1 MSRALPPLTWFR
13 AFEASARHLSFTAAA
28 EELHLTQSAISQQ
41 VKSLEIRFGVRLFQR
56 LPRGLALTDEAR
68 RLLPEVVA
76 ALGLL
81 ADIAGEYE
89 LRDSERLLTVAA
101 SVSFIEWIIA
111 PALPRLQADHPGLEL
126 RLIST
131 VWPDDFRAAHADVE
145 IRFGSAALVGKGAER
160 LQPDE
165 LLLVAS
171 PALAVDPARLAEY
184 PLIETVGTADDW
196 ALWSKATGAGKR
208 LRPSLFVDYHGAALD
223 LAVAGAG
230 IALTSSLLAAPCLAD
245 GSLARIGGD
254 SIPARDGYFLAT
266 GSTGSS
272 LARVFSDWLKTG
284 LKVTARPAG
293 RDRID

>member
-41 VKSLEIRFGVRLFQR
+41 VKSLEVRFGVRLFQR

-68 RLLPEVVA
+68 RLLPEVGA
-76 ALGLL
+76 ALGTL

-89 LRDSERLLTVAA
+89 LRDSDRLLTVAA

-111 PALPRLQADHPGLEL
+111 PALPRLQDAHPGLEL

-131 VWPDDFRAAHADVE
+131 VWPDDFRAANADVE
-145 IRFGSAALVGKGAER
+145 IRFGSAALVGKDAER

-165 LLLVAS
+165 LILVAAPS
-171 PALAVDPARLAEY
+171 LGADPARLAEY

-196 ALWSKATGAGKR
+196 SQWSKATAATGR

-230 IALTSSLLAAPCLAD
+230 IALTSALLAAP
-245 GSLARIGGD
+245 SLAAGSVSRIGRD
-254 SIPARDGYFLAT
+254 SIPARDGYYLAT
-266 GSTGSS
+266 GNAGSP
-272 LARVFSDWLKTG
+272 LARVFSDWLKTE
-284 LKVTARPAG
+284 LKVAA
-293 RDRID
+293 